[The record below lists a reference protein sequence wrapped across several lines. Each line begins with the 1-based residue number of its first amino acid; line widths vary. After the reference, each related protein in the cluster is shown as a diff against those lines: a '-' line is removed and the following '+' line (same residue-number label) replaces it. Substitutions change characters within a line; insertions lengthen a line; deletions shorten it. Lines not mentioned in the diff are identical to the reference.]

1 MLLGFD
7 IMIEEK
13 KVMEKVN
20 GNDFARNVAIF
31 DDDDRL
37 SFHTYNKKNKF
48 LVSSEILTDGINDN
62 TGSAEKKISI

>member
-31 DDDDRL
+31 DVDDSL

>member
-31 DDDDRL
+31 DVDDRL

-62 TGSAEKKISI
+62 IGTAEKKISI

>member
-1 MLLGFD
+1 
-7 IMIEEK
+7 
-13 KVMEKVN
+13 MEKVN

-31 DDDDRL
+31 DVDDHL

>member
-13 KVMEKVN
+13 KVMEKMN
-20 GNDFARNVAIF
+20 SNDFAGNVEIF
-31 DDDDRL
+31 DVDDRL

-62 TGSAEKKISI
+62 TGTAEKKISI

>member
-1 MLLGFD
+1 
-7 IMIEEK
+7 
-13 KVMEKVN
+13 MEKVN

-31 DDDDRL
+31 DVDDSL

-62 TGSAEKKISI
+62 TGTAEKKISI

>member
-1 MLLGFD
+1 
-7 IMIEEK
+7 
-13 KVMEKVN
+13 MEKVN

-31 DDDDRL
+31 DVDDRL

-62 TGSAEKKISI
+62 TGSAEKKICI

>member
-1 MLLGFD
+1 
-7 IMIEEK
+7 
-13 KVMEKVN
+13 MEKVN

-31 DDDDRL
+31 DVDDHL

-62 TGSAEKKISI
+62 TGTAEKKISI

>member
-31 DDDDRL
+31 DVDDRL
-37 SFHTYNKKNKF
+37 SFHTYNKKNKV